1 MDEIKLN
8 KLKAKKARAE
18 ANLVKVKNKEG
29 RWAKSLHPE
38 HCEACLEEQIKNL
51 DKLIKEK

>member
-29 RWAKSLHPE
+29 GWAKSLHPE